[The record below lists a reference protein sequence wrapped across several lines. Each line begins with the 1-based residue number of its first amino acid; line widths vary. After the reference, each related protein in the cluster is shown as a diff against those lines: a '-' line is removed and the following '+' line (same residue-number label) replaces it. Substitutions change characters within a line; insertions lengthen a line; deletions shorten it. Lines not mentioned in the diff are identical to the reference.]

1 MDHLFCEICENMYEI
16 KIEPTDNDKTKL
28 VYKCKNCDISINKS
42 DKNECVFYQNYNYD
56 NIKRQ
61 NVINNYTVY
70 DNTLPKALGVRC
82 PNNDCPSKKPDIRY
96 IKYDNDNM
104 RYVYMCIDCHNN
116 GNKTY
121 VW

>member
-16 KIEPTDNDKTKL
+16 IIETNENDKTTL
-28 VYKCKNCDISINKS
+28 VYKCKNCNISIDKS

-61 NVINNYTVY
+61 NVINNYTIY
-70 DNTLPKALGVRC
+70 DNTLPRALGVRC
-82 PNNDCPSKKPDIRY
+82 PNSNCPNKKPDIRY

-104 RYVYMCIDCHNN
+104 RYVYICIDCHNAN
-116 GNKTY
+116 NETY

>member
-1 MDHLFCEICENMYEI
+1 MDHLFCEICENMYKI
-16 KIEPTDNDKTKL
+16 KIESTDNDKTKL
-28 VYKCKNCDISINKS
+28 VYKCKNCNISIDKS

-104 RYVYMCIDCHNN
+104 RYVYICIDCHNK
-116 GNKTY
+116 GNETY

>member
-16 KIEPTDNDKTKL
+16 RIEASENDKTKL
-28 VYKCKNCDISINKS
+28 VYKCKNCNISINKS

-104 RYVYMCIDCHNN
+104 RYVYICIECNN
-116 GNKTY
+116 KGNETY